1 MTSVTKLSVMLAKEY
16 ELGFTIK
23 KDDSKFRQ
31 PPEGWWMSEKFDG
44 YRALFRYEDD
54 GSGPVGKFYSRA
66 GKPFNA
72 PSWFLQ
78 SMPPPNLLKDKI
90 LDGELWAGRENF
102 QLMGVVRKKK
112 PVPEEWLSIQYH
124 VYDITNLEGT
134 FTTRLKDLI
143 RIVNFTSKA
152 WHINLK
158 NGELCLPTKSEIKP
172 PLIFAKQLKITG
184 EKMMKSF
191 YEEIIQNGGEGIM
204 MKHPLSNYENGRSN
218 YMLKYKPAFDREAII
233 IDYKL
238 GDPNSKYKGLL
249 GSFICKPLINHDTYM
264 SVDNDE
270 NHIFTL
276 SGMDDKVRKSFKTS
290 HPEGTIITFECSG
303 FTDRGVPR
311 FGRYQRIRDDVILK
325 EHIDEPDSRVTL
337 DKVISIM
344 SNLEDH
350 YKANYDSFRAK
361 TYMTVNKSLK
371 TLDTDKD
378 LDPKNLKSV
387 KGIGQGTIDRIKE
400 IIDTGTLQEYEKVK
414 DIVSPMKEFL
424 KIHGVGKQ
432 HAKKLIAS
440 GFKTIDDLRSCDSI
454 KDHLNDT
461 QLKGLKY
468 FDDVQKRIPYQEIQK
483 HEIILKD
490 LLKMID
496 PEAELTIAG
505 SYRRKKP
512 DSGDI
517 DILLKASSKKVY
529 DIFIDSLKKSD
540 YLIEDLA
547 RGSKKYMGLGK
558 SIYSSYLRRIDIMY
572 TKPEEYPF
580 AILYFT
586 GSGDFN
592 VRMREDALEKGYTMN
607 EYSMKHTLTKEVVEK
622 TFMTERE
629 IFEFLGYD
637 YLEPEDRIQ

>member
-1 MTSVTKLSVMLAKEY
+1 MTTHKLPVMLAKEFSM
-16 ELGFTIK
+16 GFTIK
-23 KDDSKFRQ
+23 KDESDYKI
-31 PPEGWWMSEKFDG
+31 PPIGWYMSEKFDG

-54 GSGPVGKFYSRA
+54 GEGPVGKFYSRQ

-72 PSWFLQ
+72 PEWFLQ
-78 SMPPPNLLKDKI
+78 SMPPPNLLGDKV

-112 PVPEEWLSIQYH
+112 PVPEEWLTIQYH
-124 VYDITNLEGT
+124 VYDITNGEGT
-134 FTTRLKDLI
+134 FTTRLKDLM
-143 RIVNFTSKA
+143 RIVNFTGKA
-152 WHINLK
+152 WQINLK
-158 NGELCLPTKSEIKP
+158 KGGLCIPGDFYGIP
-172 PLIFAKQLKITG
+172 HPLIFARQIKITN
-184 EKMMKSF
+184 EPMMKSF
-191 YEEIIQNGGEGIM
+191 YDDIIENGGEGIM
-204 MKHPLSNYENGRSN
+204 LKHPLSKYENGRSN

-238 GDPNSKYKGLL
+238 GSGKYNGLL

-264 SVDNDE
+264 SVDTDDD
-270 NHIFTL
+270 HIFTL
-276 SGMDDKVRKSFKTS
+276 SGMDDKIRKSFKET
-290 HPEGTIITFECSG
+290 HPEGTIITYECSG
-303 FTDRGVPR
+303 FTDKGVPR
-311 FGRYQRIRDDVILK
+311 FGRYQRIRDDVIIK
-325 EHIDEPDSRVTL
+325 DHVEEPNSRVIL
-337 DKVISIM
+337 DKVSSIM
-344 SNLEDH
+344 KKLEEH

-361 TYMTVNKSLK
+361 TYMTVNKALK

-378 LDPKNLKSV
+378 LDTKNLNSV

-414 DIVSPMKEFL
+414 DTVSPMEEFL

-432 HAKKLIAS
+432 HAKKLLGK
-440 GFKTIDDLRSCDSI
+440 GFKTIDELRACKSI
-454 KDHLNDT
+454 EDHLNDT

-468 FDDVQKRIPYQEIQK
+468 FEDVQQRIPYQEIQK
-483 HEIILKD
+483 HEVILKD

-505 SYRRKKP
+505 SYRRKSK

-517 DILLKASSKKVY
+517 DLLLKASSKKVY

-540 YLIEDLA
+540 YLVEDLA

-558 SIYSSYLRRIDIMY
+558 SMYSPYLRRIDIMY

-592 VRMREDALEKGYTMN
+592 VRMRDDALNQGYTMN
-607 EYSMKHTLTKEVVEK
+607 EYSMKHTKTKEVIEK
-622 TFMTERE
+622 TFKTERE
-629 IFEFLGYD
+629 IFDFLGYD
-637 YLEPEDRIQ
+637 YLEPEMRIQ